1 MLAPSVSR
9 VAIGLRVEHR
19 HGLSLD
25 QSRERLRALGDYF
38 QNKHKIA
45 VHWSG
50 EDALS
55 LQGKYAMFSFKADVT
70 LKEGVIAVEA
80 PDPGMLL
87 RNKAR
92 EYLEGKLK
100 KYLDPGV
107 PVDTLPRG

>member
-1 MLAPSVSR
+1 
-9 VAIGLRVEHR
+9 
-19 HGLSLD
+19 
-25 QSRERLRALGDYF
+25 
-38 QNKHKIA
+38 
-45 VHWSG
+45 
-50 EDALS
+50 
-55 LQGKYAMFSFKADVT
+55 MFSFKADVT

>member
-1 MLAPSVSR
+1 MSN
-9 VAIGLRVEHR
+9 LRVEHR

-45 VHWSG
+45 VHGSG